1 MVAEDQ
7 SVVSGQSYLL
17 VDLDQPA
24 TREMPTSKPNCP
36 VIGISQRP
44 NSNKSSSSSSSS
56 SKRSNNEVGIS
67 AWVDLV
73 IHLPEEQALLEQ
85 IVATIA
91 SQPLAASTFVGV
103 LREAEKLSTSQG
115 LMVESLAY
123 STLQNGQGF
132 RTWLSDR
139 SVSAAL
145 PQQDATGQGPVVL
158 VERSSSAHLAKR
170 NRDGN
175 RLILTLNRPTKRN
188 AFSAAMRDEL
198 ASALNLALADKS
210 LEHIVLSGNGP
221 AFCAGGDL
229 TEFGQSQDAAL
240 AHLTRLTRS
249 PASLMAQL
257 KDRVQVN
264 VHGACIGAGIELPAF
279 AKTISAQSNSV
290 FALPEVGFGLI
301 PGAGGTVSIPQRIG
315 RQNTAKLGLSGAPI
329 DAQQALTWGL
339 IDVIED

>member
-24 TREMPTSKPNCP
+24 TRNMPTSKPNCP
-36 VIGISQRP
+36 VIGITERP
-44 NSNKSSSSSSSS
+44 NTGKSSLESSRSG
-56 SKRSNNEVGIS
+56 SNNEFEIS

-103 LREAEKLSTSQG
+103 LRETENLSISQG

>member
-132 RTWLSDR
+132 RT
-139 SVSAAL
+139 
-145 PQQDATGQGPVVL
+145 
-158 VERSSSAHLAKR
+158 
-170 NRDGN
+170 
-175 RLILTLNRPTKRN
+175 
-188 AFSAAMRDEL
+188 
-198 ASALNLALADKS
+198 
-210 LEHIVLSGNGP
+210 
-221 AFCAGGDL
+221 
-229 TEFGQSQDAAL
+229 
-240 AHLTRLTRS
+240 
-249 PASLMAQL
+249 
-257 KDRVQVN
+257 
-264 VHGACIGAGIELPAF
+264 
-279 AKTISAQSNSV
+279 
-290 FALPEVGFGLI
+290 
-301 PGAGGTVSIPQRIG
+301 
-315 RQNTAKLGLSGAPI
+315 
-329 DAQQALTWGL
+329 
-339 IDVIED
+339 

>member
-7 SVVSGQSYLL
+7 SVVSGQDYLL
-17 VDLDQPA
+17 VDLDQLA
-24 TREMPTSKPNCP
+24 TRDMPTSKPNCP
-36 VIGISQRP
+36 VIGITERP
-44 NSNKSSSSSSSS
+44 NTGKSSLESSRSG
-56 SKRSNNEVGIS
+56 SNNEFEIS